1 MIKNVMLSHK
11 NIQKIKKKKKNLIE
25 TSNGYRSCED
35 KREFLSEQQFK

>member
-1 MIKNVMLSHK
+1 MLSHK
-11 NIQKIKKKKKNLIE
+11 NIQKKNLIE

>member
-1 MIKNVMLSHK
+1 MLSHR
-11 NIQKIKKKKKNLIE
+11 NIQKIKKKKLIE